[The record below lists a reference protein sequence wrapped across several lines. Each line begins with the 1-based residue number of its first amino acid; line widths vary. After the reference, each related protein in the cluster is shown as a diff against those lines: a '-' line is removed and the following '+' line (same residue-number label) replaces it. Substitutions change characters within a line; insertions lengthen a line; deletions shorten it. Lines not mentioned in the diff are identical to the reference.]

1 MDVGT
6 RDIAIKIIQSA
17 IVSILSFLVMSVI
30 MRRNKLEN
38 NRAITNAYKNRVNGK
53 RKRKKKR
60 GEIENN
66 KYFYF
71 DRWCI

>member
-66 KYFYF
+66 KILLF
-71 DRWCI
+71 

>member
-1 MDVGT
+1 MDVGII
-6 RDIAIKIIQSA
+6 DIAIKIIQSA

-66 KYFYF
+66 KILLF
-71 DRWCI
+71 

>member
-1 MDVGT
+1 MDVGKI
-6 RDIAIKIIQSA
+6 DIAIKIIQSA

-66 KYFYF
+66 KILLF
-71 DRWCI
+71 

>member
-38 NRAITNAYKNRVNGK
+38 DRAITNAYKNRVNGK

-66 KYFYF
+66 KILLF
-71 DRWCI
+71 

>member
-6 RDIAIKIIQSA
+6 IDIAIKIIQSA

-38 NRAITNAYKNRVNGK
+38 NRAITNAYINRVNGK

-66 KYFYF
+66 KILLF
-71 DRWCI
+71 

>member
-6 RDIAIKIIQSA
+6 IDIAIKIIQSA

-66 KYFYF
+66 KILLF
-71 DRWCI
+71 

>member
-38 NRAITNAYKNRVNGK
+38 NRAITNAYINRVNGK